1 MSADRPDFDIA
12 GRIAV
17 VTGGTSGLGA
27 AIARG
32 MAASG
37 AVVTAGSRDPDRVR
51 SASEALRSI
60 EPRSCALRLDVA
72 DPSSVESFF
81 DEVRRRCGRVDIL
94 VNAAGITHRA
104 PALEMRLDDWDRVLR
119 TNLTGT
125 FLACQAAGRMMAET
139 GGGAIVNIASL
150 ASFVGL
156 PWVAAYGAS
165 KAAVRELTQTLA
177 VEWAPLGIRVNALA
191 PGVFPTPLNRPL
203 IEGTPRGEWFRHH
216 TPMGRFGEAAELVGA
231 AIFLASPAASYITG
245 ATLDVDGGF
254 LACGVPGDP
263 PSV

>member
-1 MSADRPDFDIA
+1 MPAEAPDFGIA
-12 GRIAV
+12 GRVAV

-37 AVVTAGSRDPDRVR
+37 AVVVAGSRDAERVR
-51 SASEALRSI
+51 ATGDALRAI
-60 EPRSCALRLDVA
+60 HPEAGAMPLDVA
-72 DPSSVESFF
+72 DPASVESFF
-81 DEVRRRCGRVDIL
+81 SEARLRRGRVDIL

-104 PALEMRLDDWDRVLR
+104 PALELALDDWERVLR

-125 FLACQAAGRMMAET
+125 FLCCQAAARAMTEG

-177 VEWAPLGIRVNALA
+177 IEWAPLGIRVNALA

-203 IEGTPRGEWFRHH
+203 VEGTPRGEWFRHH
-216 TPMGRFGEAAELVGA
+216 TPMLRFGEASELVGA

-254 LACGVPGDP
+254 LACGVPADP
-263 PSV
+263 PAV